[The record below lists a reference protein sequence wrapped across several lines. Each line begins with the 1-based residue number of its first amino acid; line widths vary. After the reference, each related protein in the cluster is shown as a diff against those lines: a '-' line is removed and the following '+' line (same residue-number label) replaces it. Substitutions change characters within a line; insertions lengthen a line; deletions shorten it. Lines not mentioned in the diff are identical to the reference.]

1 MPLEFSGT
9 SVVVTGA
16 ARGIGAAIATAF
28 ARAGARVW
36 ACDVIAEALDE
47 TVAAINAGDAGRA
60 TGRVLDV
67 SDRAACAALAAE
79 VAVEGAISAL
89 VNNAGIIRRMPI
101 TDPGA
106 EQAWAQM
113 LAVNATGALNMVG
126 AFLDQ
131 LEQNRGAI
139 VNLASIMS
147 FVSGA
152 NLVGYSASKGAVAQM
167 TKGLACELAPKGI
180 RVNAV
185 APGFI
190 DTPLTQPTSANP
202 EAMAGLMAHT
212 PLKRPGRPEE
222 LAAPVLFLASP
233 AASYVTGIVMP
244 VDGGYL
250 AA

>member
-1 MPLEFSGT
+1 MQLEFAGK

-16 ARGIGAAIATAF
+16 ARGIGAAIAAAF

-47 TVAAINAGDAGRA
+47 TVGAINAQAGGRA
-60 TGRVLDV
+60 TGWVLDV
-67 SDRAACAALAAE
+67 SDREACAALAAE
-79 VAVEGAISAL
+79 ISAQGAISAL
-89 VNNAGIIRRMPI
+89 VNNAGIIHRLPI
-101 TDPGA
+101 TDAGA
-106 EQAWAQM
+106 GAAWERM
-113 LAVNATGALNMVG
+113 LAVNATGTLNMVG

-131 LEQNRGAI
+131 LEQTKGAI
-139 VNLASIMS
+139 VNLASIMA
-147 FVSGA
+147 FVSGP
-152 NLVGYSASKGAVAQM
+152 NMVGYSASKGAVVQM

-185 APGFI
+185 APGVI
-190 DTPLTQPTSANP
+190 DTAMSQPTSANP
-202 EAMAGLMAHT
+202 EAMARLMAHT
-212 PLKRPGRPEE
+212 PLKRSGRPEE